1 MDETKQISKIILDE
15 SRILLIFGAIIS
27 YFVGAGFVSYI
38 GKNVDWFIF
47 WLGLGIILMFF
58 LSSQYLSLIFSRN
71 PQFQSLEPKFRLK
84 YKNTFLLLG
93 LTTMSVGAISTF
105 FLFYLIEDTMVIWFF
120 LALLF
125 VLNVVLVIPPCNVRN
140 RGYGDLI
147 NAFNLAVLTPA
158 FAQSL
163 QLPEL
168 HRSLI
173 MITFPGFFLLL
184 SLFLAL
190 SLEKYGSD
198 LQNSRLTLM
207 TVIGWK
213 TGMNFHNIFLLL
225 TYFSYGIVAL
235 FSLSFNLLIPAVVA
249 FPFSVLQFWEMIRIG
264 NGEKPRWKFL
274 YLSTGASVGIFVY
287 FLLFNLW
294 FR

>member
-105 FLFYLIEDTMVIWFF
+105 FLFYLIEDTMVIWSFF
-120 LALLF
+120 
-125 VLNVVLVIPPCNVRN
+125 
-140 RGYGDLI
+140 
-147 NAFNLAVLTPA
+147 
-158 FAQSL
+158 
-163 QLPEL
+163 
-168 HRSLI
+168 
-173 MITFPGFFLLL
+173 GF
-184 SLFLAL
+184 
-190 SLEKYGSD
+190 
-198 LQNSRLTLM
+198 
-207 TVIGWK
+207 
-213 TGMNFHNIFLLL
+213 
-225 TYFSYGIVAL
+225 IVC
-235 FSLSFNLLIPAVVA
+235 S
-249 FPFSVLQFWEMIRIG
+249 
-264 NGEKPRWKFL
+264 
-274 YLSTGASVGIFVY
+274 
-287 FLLFNLW
+287 
-294 FR
+294 

>member
-1 MDETKQISKIILDE
+1 MDVSKQISKIILD
-15 SRILLIFGAIIS
+15 SSKVPLLFGGMIS
-27 YFVGAGFVSYI
+27 YFIGSGFVSFI
-38 GKNVDWFIF
+38 GKSVDWFIF

-58 LSSQYLSLIFSRN
+58 LSSQYLPLIFSQIS
-71 PQFQSLEPKFRLK
+71 PFQSIEPQFRLK
-84 YKNTFLLLG
+84 YKSTFLQLG
-93 LTTMSVGAISTF
+93 LTTLAVGAISTIY
-105 FLFYLIEDTMVIWFF
+105 LFYLIEDTFVIWFF

-125 VLNVVLVIPPCNVRN
+125 LLNVILVIPPLNFRN

-163 QLPEL
+163 QLTEL

-184 SLFLAL
+184 SLFLAF
-190 SLEKYGSD
+190 SLENYASD
-198 LQNSRLTLM
+198 LKNSRLTLM
-207 TVIGWK
+207 TLVGWK
-213 TGMNFHNIFLLL
+213 TGMNFHNLFLLL

-235 FSLSFNLLIPAVVA
+235 FSLSFNLLVPAIAA

-264 NGEKPRWKFL
+264 NGGKPRWKFL
-274 YLSTGASVGIFVY
+274 YLSAVASIGIFVY

>member
-1 MDETKQISKIILDE
+1 MDETKQISKIILD
-15 SRILLIFGAIIS
+15 SSKVPLLFGGIIS
-27 YFVGAGFVSYI
+27 YFIGGGFVSFV

-58 LSSQYLSLIFSRN
+58 LSSQYLPLIFGQISL
-71 PQFQSLEPKFRLK
+71 FQNIEPKFHSK
-84 YKNTFLLLG
+84 YKNTFLQLG
-93 LTTMSVGAISTF
+93 LTTLSVGAISTI
-105 FLFYLIEDTMVIWFF
+105 FLFYLIEDTFVIWFF

-125 VLNVVLVIPPCNVRN
+125 LLNVILVIPPFNVRN

-163 QLPEL
+163 QLTEL

-173 MITFPGFFLLL
+173 MVTFPGFFLLL
-184 SLFLAL
+184 SLFLAF
-190 SLEKYGSD
+190 SLETYSSD
-198 LQNSRLTLM
+198 LKNNRFTLM

-213 TGMNFHNIFLLL
+213 TGMNFHNLFLLL

-235 FSLSFNLLIPAVVA
+235 LSLSFNLLIPAIAA

-264 NGEKPRWKFL
+264 NGGKPRWKFL
-274 YLSTGASVGIFVY
+274 YLSAGASIGIFVY

>member
-1 MDETKQISKIILDE
+1 MDETKQISKVILD
-15 SRILLIFGAIIS
+15 SSKVPLLFGGIIS
-27 YFVGAGFVSYI
+27 YFIGGGFVSFV

-58 LSSQYLSLIFSRN
+58 LSSQYLPLIFGQISL
-71 PQFQSLEPKFRLK
+71 FQNIEPKSRPK
-84 YKNTFLLLG
+84 YKNTFLQLG
-93 LTTMSVGAISTF
+93 LTTLSVGAISTI
-105 FLFYLIEDTMVIWFF
+105 FLFYLIEDTFVIWFF

-125 VLNVVLVIPPCNVRN
+125 LLNVILVIPPFNVRN

-184 SLFLAL
+184 SLFLAF
-190 SLEKYGSD
+190 SLEMYASD
-198 LQNSRLTLM
+198 LKNNRFTLM

-213 TGMNFHNIFLLL
+213 TGMNFHNLFLLL

-235 FSLSFNLLIPAVVA
+235 LSLSFNLLIPAIAA

-264 NGEKPRWKFL
+264 NGGKPRWKFL
-274 YLSTGASVGIFVY
+274 YLSAGASIGIFVY

>member
-1 MDETKQISKIILDE
+1 MDERKQISKIIID
-15 SRILLIFGAIIS
+15 SSKVPLLFGAIIS
-27 YFVGAGFVSYI
+27 YFIGGGFVSYI
-38 GKNVDWFIF
+38 GKNVDWFTF

-58 LSSQYLSLIFSRN
+58 LSSQYLPLIFNRN
-71 PQFQSLEPKFRLK
+71 PQFLNLEPKFRLK
-84 YKNTFLLLG
+84 FKNTFLLLG
-93 LTTMSVGAISTF
+93 LTTLSVGAISTI
-105 FLFYLIEDTMVIWFF
+105 FLFYLIKETFVIWFF

-125 VLNVVLVIPPCNVRN
+125 VLNVILVIPPFNIRN

-147 NAFNLAVLTPA
+147 NAINLAVLTPA

-184 SLFLAL
+184 SLFLAF

-198 LQNSRLTLM
+198 LRNNQLTLM

-213 TGMNFHNIFLLL
+213 NGMNFHNIFLLL

-235 FSLSFNLLIPAVVA
+235 FSLSFNLLIPAIAA
-249 FPFSVLQFWEMIRIG
+249 FPFSVLQFWEMIRIS
-264 NGEKPRWKFL
+264 NAEKPRWKFL
-274 YLSTGASVGIFVY
+274 YLSAGASIGIFVY